1 MTIHIRTLC
10 AVALSSTALL
20 VTAPSFA
27 ELTKEELAKIAQNP
41 VGNMI
46 SVPFQNNTNFNTGP
60 LDGTQ
65 NVLNI
70 EPVIPINI
78 NSDWNV
84 ITRTIVPVVTQPGFV
99 PGQDS
104 LTGLGDIQFTSMLSP
119 AKSEQGIWGLG
130 TIVQL
135 PTNSNSR
142 LGNDNWG
149 LGFSAV
155 KLHLEKDD
163 PWVYGVLI
171 NNVWSLSSDRQGG
184 SYNNGLIQ
192 PILNYNFPG
201 GTYLTS
207 VPIITANWDAQN
219 SQRWTVPL
227 GGGIGH
233 VFHAGKLPVN
243 AQLSAYYNVV
253 KPDGGPRLAVPRPS
267 AVHVPE
273 VKCFLSNARMSFRKM
288 AGSGT

>member
-104 LTGLGDIQFTSMLSP
+104 STGLGDIQFTSMLSP

-155 KLHLEKDD
+155 KLHLKKDD

-184 SYNNGLIQ
+184 S
-192 PILNYNFPG
+192 
-201 GTYLTS
+201 
-207 VPIITANWDAQN
+207 
-219 SQRWTVPL
+219 
-227 GGGIGH
+227 
-233 VFHAGKLPVN
+233 
-243 AQLSAYYNVV
+243 
-253 KPDGGPRLAVPRPS
+253 
-267 AVHVPE
+267 
-273 VKCFLSNARMSFRKM
+273 
-288 AGSGT
+288 

>member
-99 PGQDS
+99 PGQDLS
-104 LTGLGDIQFTSMLSP
+104 LIH
-119 AKSEQGIWGLG
+119 I
-130 TIVQL
+130 
-135 PTNSNSR
+135 
-142 LGNDNWG
+142 
-149 LGFSAV
+149 
-155 KLHLEKDD
+155 
-163 PWVYGVLI
+163 
-171 NNVWSLSSDRQGG
+171 
-184 SYNNGLIQ
+184 
-192 PILNYNFPG
+192 
-201 GTYLTS
+201 
-207 VPIITANWDAQN
+207 
-219 SQRWTVPL
+219 
-227 GGGIGH
+227 
-233 VFHAGKLPVN
+233 
-243 AQLSAYYNVV
+243 
-253 KPDGGPRLAVPRPS
+253 
-267 AVHVPE
+267 
-273 VKCFLSNARMSFRKM
+273 
-288 AGSGT
+288 

>member
-1 MTIHIRTLC
+1 MAIHTGTTRAVTLTTVALLATTP
-10 AVALSSTALL
+10 AVAELS
-20 VTAPSFA
+20 
-27 ELTKEELAKIAQNP
+27 KEELAKISQNP
-41 VGNMI
+41 VGNMV
-46 SVPFQNNTNFNTGP
+46 SVPLQNNTNFNTGP

-84 ITRTIVPVVTQPGFV
+84 ITRTIVPVITQPGYV

-104 LTGLGDIQFTSMLSP
+104 STGLGDIQFTSMLSP
-119 AKSEQGIWGLG
+119 ANSDNGIWGLG

-135 PTNSNSR
+135 PTNSNNR

-155 KLHLEKDD
+155 KLHLEKGD

-171 NNVWSLSSDRQGG
+171 NNVWSLSSDQQGG
-184 SYNNGLIQ
+184 RYSNGLIQ
-192 PILNYNFPG
+192 PIMNYNFPD

-207 VPIITANWDAQN
+207 VPIITANWEA
-219 SQRWTVPL
+219 SSGQRWTVPL

-233 VFHAGKLPVN
+233 IFHAGKLPVN

-253 KPDGGPRLAVPRPS
+253 KPDDGPDWQLRAQIQ
-267 AVHVPE
+267 
-273 VKCFLSNARMSFRKM
+273 FLFPK
-288 AGSGT
+288 